1 MKSKEIF
8 YTSAAV
14 FAGLLAT
21 AAVAGAQAGG
31 GSLSPLPQTLEG
43 GCGASESAPCD
54 ESGGGG
60 VPVGESGG
68 TSGKNG

>member
-21 AAVAGAQAGG
+21 AAAASAQAGG
-31 GSLSPLPQTLEG
+31 GSHSPLPQTLEG
-43 GCGASESAPCD
+43 GCGAPEAASCD
-54 ESGGGG
+54 EPRSGG
-60 VPVGESGG
+60 VPAGQSGG
-68 TSGKNG
+68 SSGSNG